1 MRCNMNGLLEIQE
14 LTVKRGSFLL
24 EHINFSLQE
33 NEIFSIIGK
42 TGSGK
47 TLLLE
52 AIAGFYQPDQGK
64 VLYGGTAMCE
74 IPAFQRNIGYLYQD
88 YSLFPHMT
96 AFSNIAYGPKMRGA
110 SKAEI
115 QTGVTEIAEQL
126 EIGHILNQ
134 YPGTLSG
141 GEQQRVALAR
151 ALIMRPSLLLL
162 DEPFSALDPVT
173 KRSMYDMI
181 RKIRKDFGCSLVFV
195 THNFT
200 EAESL
205 ADRIGVLIDGHLCGI
220 VKSQDLYSAQWGREV
235 LDFLGITEKDGRD
248 YRDERGT
255 L

>member
-1 MRCNMNGLLEIQE
+1 MNHNPDCLLEIQD
-14 LTVKRGSFLL
+14 LSVRRGNFLL
-24 EHINFSLQE
+24 EHINFSLQK
-33 NEIFSIIGK
+33 NEIFSVIGK

-52 AIAGFYQPDQGK
+52 AVAGFYQPDQGK
-64 VLYGGTAMCE
+64 VLYGGIPMCE
-74 IPAFQRNIGYLYQD
+74 IPAFRRHIGYLYQD

-96 AFSNIAYGPKMRGA
+96 AFSNIAYGPKIQGVP
-110 SKAEI
+110 KAEI
-115 QTGVTEIAEQL
+115 QARVKEIAAQF
-126 EIGHILNQ
+126 EIGHILDQ

-173 KRSMYDMI
+173 KRNMYGMI
-181 RKIRKDFGCSLVFV
+181 QKIREDFCCSLIFV
-195 THNFT
+195 THDFA
-200 EAESL
+200 EAERL

-220 VKSQDLYSAQWGREV
+220 VKSNELYSAQWNQEV
-235 LDFLGITEKDGRD
+235 QNFLGISEKSRRD
-248 YRDERGT
+248 CRDEGRT